1 MCGMQR
7 RFDLKS
13 RRRGLECGMKNV
25 SKPLLAALLSGLLA
39 SCATTTMDSIPT
51 LAELNAYEKVIRA
64 RYQVMYDE
72 LDQKR
77 ARGTISKAEYEEQ
90 KHRLDSK
97 VHESV
102 NNAAWNKHYLAESE
116 RKSDGVPTPDQ
127 PVALSAGQVGGMMM
141 GSVASGGMGSFY
153 RPSYMNYGAVTGM
166 GGSAAM
172 GSIRGAKEQL
182 SKAQTTR
189 DDAISAGGTYLSAPP
204 PGSVYD
210 DD

>member
-1 MCGMQR
+1 
-7 RFDLKS
+7 
-13 RRRGLECGMKNV
+13 MKNV
-25 SKPLLAALLSGLLA
+25 SKPLLAALLCGLLA
-39 SCATTTMDSIPT
+39 SCATSTMDSIPT

-72 LDQKR
+72 LDHKR
-77 ARGTISKAEYEEQ
+77 ASGTISKAEYEEQ

-102 NNAAWNKHYLAESE
+102 NNAAWNRHYLAESE

-127 PVALSAGQVGGMMM
+127 PVALNAGQVGGMMQS
-141 GSVASGGMGSFY
+141 GAVGSGGMGSFY

-166 GGSAAM
+166 GGSAAL

-182 SKAQTTR
+182 TKAQTTR
-189 DDAISAGGTYLSAPP
+189 NDAMSAGGTYLSAPP